1 MIDLKGK
8 VAVVGYGE
16 SLIGKYPSKTTRE
29 LALEVAKMA
38 IEKAGISKKEIDGVI
53 TTHSF
58 GDPEYTADSGIGVI
72 STELG
77 IYPKFHTHIFSGG
90 ATTCVSLKMIA
101 GMIYTGQLN
110 AALIIAADNWGSAP
124 LELMIDFMA
133 TTNHPEWEVP
143 YGFYMNGALAL
154 MTRRYMYETGTTPEQ
169 LASVCVSNRK
179 WAALKPNAMFRK
191 PLTIDEVLR
200 SKMVCEPLHA
210 FECNVLADGAAAL
223 LVTSAQRARELI
235 STPVY
240 ILGMGGQFASS
251 FKCQTADITTYGLK
265 EAGKAA
271 YQMAEITPKD
281 VDIAEL
287 YDAYSVIPLI
297 SLEDLGLCARGKAGK
312 FVQEGH
318 TWPGGDLPMTT
329 NGGMLSQG
337 HAGVGGG
344 MLLHV
349 EAVQQL
355 MGKAESERQVNGA
368 QIALVTGSS
377 GIWNDGQV
385 IIYGREVS

>member
-1 MIDLKGK
+1 MTSIKGR
-8 VAVVGYGE
+8 VAIVGYAE
-16 SLIGKYPSKTTRE
+16 TMIGRHPDKTSKE
-29 LALEVAKMA
+29 LALEVARMA
-38 IEKAGISKKEIDGVI
+38 ILNAGISKEEIDGVI

-58 GDPEYTADSGIGVI
+58 GDPEYTSDSNLGVI

-77 IYPKFHTHIFSGG
+77 LYPKFHTHLFAGG
-90 ATTCVSLKMIA
+90 ATTCVGIKMLA
-101 GMIYTGQLN
+101 SMIYAGQLN
-110 AALIIAADNWGSAP
+110 TGLIIAADTWGSAP
-124 LELMIDFMA
+124 VEQMIDFMA
-133 TTNHPEWEVP
+133 STNHPEWEIP

-154 MTRRYMYETGTTPEQ
+154 MKQRYMHETGTSQEQ

-191 PLTIDEVLR
+191 PLSIDDVLR
-200 SKMVCEPLHA
+200 SKVVCEPIHA
-210 FECNVLADGAAAL
+210 FESNILADGAAAL
-223 LVTSAQRARELI
+223 VITSAERARDLTD
-235 STPVY
+235 TPVY
-240 ILGMGGQFASS
+240 VLGTGGQFTSS
-251 FKCQTADITTYGLK
+251 YKCQTADITTFGLR

-271 YQMAEITPKD
+271 YNMAGIKAKD

-287 YDAYSVIPLI
+287 YDAFSIIPLI
-297 SLEDLGLCARGKAGK
+297 SLEDLGFCKRGEAGK

-318 TWPGGDLPMTT
+318 TWPGADLPMTT

-337 HAGVGGG
+337 HAGVAGG

-355 MGKAESERQVNGA
+355 MGKAEPERQVKGA
-368 QIALVTGSS
+368 KIALVSGSC

-385 IIYGREVS
+385 VIYGKEVS